1 MNTRLLEAFNHVP
14 VSKHLGL
21 ELVALD
27 ATTATVVLDPKA
39 ELTQGYG
46 FVQGGVISALA
57 DAAGVCLFLPESLDA
72 ANVTSIEFKINF
84 LRPVPAGSGRLE
96 ARAKLVQRGQKV
108 GVADVDVMQAGK
120 PVAKGLFTYLLY

>member
-1 MNTRLLEAFNHVP
+1 MNPRLREAFDHVP
-14 VSKHLGL
+14 VSQHLGL
-21 ELVALD
+21 KLVALD
-27 ATTATVVLDPKA
+27 ATSATVVLEPAK

-46 FVQGGVISALA
+46 LVQGGVISALA
-57 DAAGVCLFLPESLDA
+57 DSAGVCCFLPETLDD

-96 ARAKLVQRGQKV
+96 ARARVVQRGQKV
-108 GVADVDVMQAGK
+108 GVAEVEVVQAGK